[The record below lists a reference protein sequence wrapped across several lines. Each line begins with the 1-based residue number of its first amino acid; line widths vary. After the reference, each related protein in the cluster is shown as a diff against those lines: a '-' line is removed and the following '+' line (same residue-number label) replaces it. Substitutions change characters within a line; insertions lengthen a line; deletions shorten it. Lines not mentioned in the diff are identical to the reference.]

1 MRKHG
6 KHLDFEINL
15 IPCIDLLSVC
25 ICFLLLTAV
34 WLHVGSMN
42 VKQAVGGQSQAE
54 TPKKPLLWV
63 YMGQDGQLS
72 FNVQQSSLVPAA
84 LVNLKL
90 PGIEGHANF
99 SELNRILTQL
109 TTKDP
114 DLKTALIQPQAQS
127 SYEEI
132 IALMDEFKKLGLTDL
147 GIAPL

>member
-1 MRKHG
+1 MRRHG

-42 VKQAVGGQSQAE
+42 VKQAVGGQAVGE
-54 TPKKPLLWV
+54 APKKPLLWV
-63 YMGQDGQLS
+63 YMGQAGELT
-72 FNVQQSSLVPAA
+72 FKVQQSSLVPSA
-84 LVNLKL
+84 LANLKL
-90 PGIEGHANF
+90 PGLEGHANF
-99 SELNRILTQL
+99 TGLNQALTQL
-109 TTKDP
+109 TAKDP
-114 DLKTALIQPQAQS
+114 GLKTALIQPQAQS

>member
-1 MRKHG
+1 MRKHN

-34 WLHVGSMN
+34 WLHIGSMN

-63 YMGQDGQLS
+63 YMGKDGQLT
-72 FNVQQSSLVPAA
+72 FNVQQSSLIPSA
-84 LVNLKL
+84 LANLKL
-90 PGIEGHANF
+90 AGLGGQTNMAEMVKV
-99 SELNRILTQL
+99 LTQL
-109 TTKDP
+109 TSKDP

-132 IALMDEFKKLGLTDL
+132 INLMDEFKKVGLTDL
-147 GIAPL
+147 GVAPL